1 MIGYYII
8 LKIILF
14 LGAPEGLDKEAL
26 GKKLQGKLLVLKKAM
41 LIAQQLRN
49 QKRLLF
55 IVYSIWGW

>member
-14 LGAPEGLDKEAL
+14 LGAPAGLDKEAL

-41 LIAQQLRN
+41 LIA
-49 QKRLLF
+49 
-55 IVYSIWGW
+55 

>member
-26 GKKLQGKLLVLKKAM
+26 GKKLQGKLLALKKAM
-41 LIAQQLRN
+41 LIA
-49 QKRLLF
+49 
-55 IVYSIWGW
+55 